1 MRSLL
6 WETRTYK
13 DGAGDFVRTWQKQ
26 NFLLFVLRGAAISR
40 APVQTTQEIR
50 DSRSACKLPCFFDF
64 KACASAIVVLEFVD
78 PLYRSVRHAE

>member
-1 MRSLL
+1 MVPEISYAPGRNKFFI
-6 WETRTYK
+6 YI
-13 DGAGDFVRTWQKQ
+13 
-26 NFLLFVLRGAAISR
+26 LRGAAISR